1 MHRIAI
7 TSEKGGVGKST
18 LAFNLAGALTERG
31 RVTLVDEDRRVR
43 SCLQWSELSPVPFT
57 VLSPDQADQGITAA
71 DFLVVDS
78 EGRPEVED
86 LLELARTF
94 DRVLI
99 PCGVSRLEMQS
110 TLNLWAQLRAGGDL
124 RAVSVVLTKV
134 PPVGRVGHEARDALR
149 AAGVTCC
156 ETVVRRYTAHER
168 AAEQGGLVRDV
179 RDDRAREAWLDVVSL
194 AAEVAS

>member
-43 SCLQWSELSPVPFT
+43 SCLQWAELSPVPFT
-57 VLSPDQADQGITAA
+57 VLSPDQADQGIAAA

-78 EGRPEVED
+78 EGRPEVDD

-179 RDDRAREAWLDVVSL
+179 RDDRAREAWSDVVSL